1 MMQEATR
8 VQLPSPRRLWRSPH
22 KLAETSPARPFE
34 GPANQ
39 TGYDSDDE
47 GEPGDTEDVEELED
61 SPEPLPPPLALPQ
74 VLSRTSEASSYCKA
88 CISRTHSLLVILES
102 PGDCPGILGKPSI
115 ETDLHADWVQSAL
128 ACM

>member
-61 SPEPLPPPLALPQ
+61 CAGATAAAPCAPAGALPH
-74 VLSRTSEASSYCKA
+74 LRGE
-88 CISRTHSLLVILES
+88 LILQ
-102 PGDCPGILGKPSI
+102 GLYF
-115 ETDLHADWVQSAL
+115 
-128 ACM
+128 